1 MVVIAGE
8 GFAEVRR
15 HPTVDHLEEDTE
27 EITAAL
33 RHRVTEG
40 IVMIEEEEDMI
51 EAPRPGMI
59 MIEARRLSWRGSE
72 VAAVEDMEVIGSE
85 EGQEV
90 LPGTEGGAG
99 IDGCK
104 HNSKEE
110 WKPLICFV

>member
-1 MVVIAGE
+1 M
-8 GFAEVRR
+8 EVRR
-15 HPTVDHLEEDTE
+15 HPMVDHLEEDTE

-40 IVMIEEEEDMI
+40 IVMTEEEDMI
-51 EAPRPGMI
+51 EALRPG

-99 IDGCK
+99 IGLQAQQQGRMETPNLC
-104 HNSKEE
+104 
-110 WKPLICFV
+110 V